1 MTLKEFAL
9 EQSKLLKE
17 DCIANQNA
25 VIQNITNLKIHQAE
39 PTREDIEKIIN
50 YMREDGA
57 DFKMLNESYDNQKEL
72 SVLAYIKSMA
82 EKKLKIKG

>member
-17 DCIANQNA
+17 DCITNQKM
-25 VIQNITNLKIHQAE
+25 VIQNIVNFKINQTE
-39 PTREDIEKIIN
+39 LTREDIEKIIN

-57 DFKMLNESYDNQKEL
+57 DFKMLSESYDNQKEL
-72 SVLAYIKSMA
+72 SVLAYIKSMV

>member
-17 DCIANQNA
+17 DCITNQKV
-25 VIQNITNLKIHQAE
+25 VIQNIVNFNINQTEL
-39 PTREDIEKIIN
+39 TREDIEKLIT
-50 YMREDGA
+50 YMQEDGA

-72 SVLAYIKSMA
+72 SVLAYIKSMV

>member
-1 MTLKEFAL
+1 
-9 EQSKLLKE
+9 
-17 DCIANQNA
+17 
-25 VIQNITNLKIHQAE
+25 
-39 PTREDIEKIIN
+39 
-50 YMREDGA
+50 MREDGA

>member
-1 MTLKEFAL
+1 MTLREFAL

-17 DCIANQNA
+17 NCITNQKV
-25 VIQNITNLKIHQAE
+25 VIQNIVNFKINQTE
-39 PTREDIEKIIN
+39 LTREDIEKIIN

-72 SVLAYIKSMA
+72 SVLAYIKSMV

>member
-17 DCIANQNA
+17 NCITNQKV
-25 VIQNITNLKIHQAE
+25 VIQNIVNFKINQTE
-39 PTREDIEKIIN
+39 LTREDIEKIIN

>member
-17 DCIANQNA
+17 DCITNQKV
-25 VIQNITNLKIHQAE
+25 VIQNIVNFKINQTE
-39 PTREDIEKIIN
+39 LTREDIEKLIT
-50 YMREDGA
+50 YMQEDGA
-57 DFKMLNESYDNQKEL
+57 DFKMLSESYDNQKEL
-72 SVLAYIKSMA
+72 SVLAYIKSMV

>member
-17 DCIANQNA
+17 DCITNQKV
-25 VIQNITNLKIHQAE
+25 VIQNIVNFKINQTE
-39 PTREDIEKIIN
+39 LTREDIEKLIT
-50 YMREDGA
+50 YMQEDGA

-72 SVLAYIKSMA
+72 SVLAYIKSMV

>member
-17 DCIANQNA
+17 DCITNQKV
-25 VIQNITNLKIHQAE
+25 VIQNIVNFKINQTE
-39 PTREDIEKIIN
+39 LTREDIEKIIN

-57 DFKMLNESYDNQKEL
+57 DFRMLNESYDNQKEL

>member
-17 DCIANQNA
+17 DCITNQKV
-25 VIQNITNLKIHQAE
+25 VIQNIVNFKINQTE
-39 PTREDIEKIIN
+39 LTREDIEKIIN